1 MVFDPPAFKCLILT
15 VAAIVV
21 LTLVCN
27 VGYGLICCPW
37 AGMSLP
43 AVLREVEANASY
55 LVLGLFLA
63 AVGVILGAQLTARW
77 PEMGPWWILAVG
89 VGFALVVIM
98 VGWVRSS
105 LDFWLFPNAAMAVIG
120 CWLGERLA
128 R

>member
-15 VAAIVV
+15 VVAAVV
-21 LTLVCN
+21 LTLVLN
-27 VGYGLICCPW
+27 VGCGLICCPW
-37 AGMSLP
+37 ARTSLP
-43 AVLREVEANASY
+43 AVLGEVEAHASY

-63 AVGVILGAQLTARW
+63 AVGVILGAQLAARW
-77 PEMGPWWILAVG
+77 PEIAPWWILVVG
-89 VGFALVVIM
+89 VGFALVVVM
-98 VGWVRSS
+98 VSWVRSS